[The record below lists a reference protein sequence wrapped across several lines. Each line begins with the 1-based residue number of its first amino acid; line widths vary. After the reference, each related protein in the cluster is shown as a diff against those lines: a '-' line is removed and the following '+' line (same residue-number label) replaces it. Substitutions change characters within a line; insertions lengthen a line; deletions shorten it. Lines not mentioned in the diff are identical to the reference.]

1 MTVSKRFRLRNIII
15 VELDATMSR
24 RVPSLPHLY
33 VANTVVTPESRFRQ
47 LQNGKGPEYARGRH
61 LALRQDLNPFT
72 DAANDELE
80 AARRLEGLKRA
91 LTKDGYA
98 LNGISTTW
106 HTYVVDLDPTGMTDV
121 GKGYVYVGQTS
132 HTPEERYAIHKA
144 PRRPAPAKDIRS
156 KVVHKRGVGLN
167 YELMKQLTPTSPV
180 FTKQDALALEK
191 KWAKKLHNMG
201 YRVEA
206 GDATPDREASTKP
219 Q

>member
-1 MTVSKRFRLRNIII
+1 MKVSTSQLRIIAI
-15 VELDATMSR
+15 ELTSDMPR
-24 RVPSLPHLY
+24 RKTSLPHLY
-33 VANTVVTPESRFRQ
+33 VGLTSVSVEERFIN
-47 LQNGKGPEYARGRH
+47 LQKGAGPKDLVGKYVRT
-61 LALRQDLNPFT
+61 RQDLLESSEVYEHPRT
-72 DAANDELE
+72 ARANL
-80 AARRLEGLKRA
+80 RREKKR
-91 LTKDGYA
+91 LTKLGYA
-98 LNGISTTW
+98 LNGISTIW

-167 YELMKQLTPTSPV
+167 YELMKQLTPSPPV

-191 KWAKKLHNMG
+191 KWAEKLHKMG

-206 GDATPDREASTKP
+206 GDATPGREASNSA